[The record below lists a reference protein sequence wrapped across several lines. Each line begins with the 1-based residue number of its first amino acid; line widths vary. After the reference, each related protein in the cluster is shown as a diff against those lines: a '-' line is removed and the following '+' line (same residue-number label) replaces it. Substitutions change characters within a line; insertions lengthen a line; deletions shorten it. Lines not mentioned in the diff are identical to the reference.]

1 MRESC
6 RKKNS
11 VSDTTATQRE
21 AKRPKSAK
29 KKAGKKDAVQSRNR
43 LLSTFT
49 EDAMRS
55 YFKNLNGHKPADIY
69 KLVMGEVE
77 PPMLRAVMEY
87 SQWNQTLASDILG
100 INRATLRKKLRQYN
114 LHS

>member
-1 MRESC
+1 MSEVTSTKRQA
-6 RKKNS
+6 KK
-11 VSDTTATQRE
+11 
-21 AKRPKSAK
+21 PKSSKK
-29 KKAGKKDAVQSRNR
+29 KKASKKDAVQSRNR
-43 LLSTFT
+43 LLSNFT
-49 EDAMRS
+49 EDAMRA

-77 PPMLRAVMEY
+77 PPMLRTVMEY
-87 SQWNQTLASDILG
+87 SQWNQTLASEILG

>member
-1 MRESC
+1 MASKTSTKRSSNPV
-6 RKKNS
+6 KKS
-11 VSDTTATQRE
+11 TT
-21 AKRPKSAK
+21 KKSAIQ
-29 KKAGKKDAVQSRNR
+29 VQSRNR

-55 YFKNLNGHKPADIY
+55 YFKHLNGHKPADIY

-77 PPMLRAVMEY
+77 PPLLKSVMEY
-87 SQWNQTLASDILG
+87 TEGNQSVAADILG
-100 INRATLRKKLRQYN
+100 ISRATLRKKLKQYK